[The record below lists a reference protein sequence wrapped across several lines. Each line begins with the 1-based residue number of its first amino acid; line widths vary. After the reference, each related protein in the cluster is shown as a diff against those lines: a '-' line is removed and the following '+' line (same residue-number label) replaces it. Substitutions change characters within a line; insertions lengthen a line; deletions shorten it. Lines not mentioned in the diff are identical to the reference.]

1 MPEGELIQRIA
12 QAVAELAKGLKSVSF
27 YPPGHPALIQA
38 ISKIIANFEEI
49 PLPEEGLEIDVTKN
63 ALLYM
68 ETPLPVP
75 SKAVT
80 DLNRELYLRRAAKII
95 FLPNLKANEMIA
107 FLGILNRDLDRI
119 QDEGGLERVMLR
131 EKVSRIWVN
140 RVDYQGLTEM
150 LKTEEPESDESA
162 EVAQAADEMTL
173 SLENPVPEE
182 LTIEDLL
189 GLIEKETDAAAYRD
203 HLIALSR
210 ALFNERMDRKIE
222 YASRALMIFAG
233 HVERPPLQKA
243 EIANL
248 ARLGIKEMASDE
260 LVSHYLHLLR
270 DKAGRGRREVETVL
284 VAFEDRAVKPLLK
297 ALADEEDLLVRKS
310 IVEIAVRIGRP
321 AVPAVLEN
329 LNDARWF
336 VVRNMVTILGNL
348 GLPDLAPHVATVL
361 SHPDL
366 RVKKEA
372 IKALSKL
379 PHPSAVLA
387 LGELC
392 FFPEET
398 VALTATA
405 AMSSKKES
413 EAVIALYRRAVQK
426 RFFFPH
432 YRLAHEAIDSLRAI
446 GTDEAVTALEE
457 ILRAVAV
464 WETKKFRA
472 MKTHALRSIS
482 KMHGEIAMEALERA
496 TRSPDRYLK
505 TEAERLR
512 KKF

>member
-68 ETPLPVP
+68 ETPLPFP
-75 SKAVT
+75 NKAVT

-210 ALFNERMDRKIE
+210 A
-222 YASRALMIFAG
+222 
-233 HVERPPLQKA
+233 
-243 EIANL
+243 
-248 ARLGIKEMASDE
+248 
-260 LVSHYLHLLR
+260 
-270 DKAGRGRREVETVL
+270 
-284 VAFEDRAVKPLLK
+284 
-297 ALADEEDLLVRKS
+297 
-310 IVEIAVRIGRP
+310 
-321 AVPAVLEN
+321 
-329 LNDARWF
+329 
-336 VVRNMVTILGNL
+336 
-348 GLPDLAPHVATVL
+348 
-361 SHPDL
+361 
-366 RVKKEA
+366 
-372 IKALSKL
+372 
-379 PHPSAVLA
+379 
-387 LGELC
+387 
-392 FFPEET
+392 
-398 VALTATA
+398 
-405 AMSSKKES
+405 
-413 EAVIALYRRAVQK
+413 
-426 RFFFPH
+426 
-432 YRLAHEAIDSLRAI
+432 
-446 GTDEAVTALEE
+446 
-457 ILRAVAV
+457 
-464 WETKKFRA
+464 
-472 MKTHALRSIS
+472 
-482 KMHGEIAMEALERA
+482 
-496 TRSPDRYLK
+496 
-505 TEAERLR
+505 
-512 KKF
+512 